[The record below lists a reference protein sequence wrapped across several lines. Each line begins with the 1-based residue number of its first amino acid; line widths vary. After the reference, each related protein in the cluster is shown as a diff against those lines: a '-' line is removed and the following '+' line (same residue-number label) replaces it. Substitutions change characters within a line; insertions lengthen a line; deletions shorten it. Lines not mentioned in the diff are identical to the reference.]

1 MRKLLFII
9 AICSLSSC
17 GIFRKSSKDK
27 LLTSSQSSI
36 ESTVRSS
43 ESVTDKSKITI
54 KEKADTSVTTNQ
66 QTVSGSVRIGLNM
79 DSLVNGLTAISNDL
93 VDVKMVLDSNG
104 ILTTTAIVKPQH
116 IPFQFDRTT
125 TIEKDVTKSGATEQ
139 AGKSTLKQSSTA
151 VKKESEPTL
160 IGLWAWLGMG
170 AIAGIVLYVVI
181 KK

>member
-1 MRKLLFII
+1 MRRLLFII
-9 AICSLSSC
+9 AICSLWGC

-36 ESTVRSS
+36 ESTVKSS
-43 ESVTDKSKITI
+43 ELVTDKSKITI
-54 KEKADTSVTTNQ
+54 KEKADTSLITKP
-66 QTVSGSVRIGLNM
+66 QTVTGAVKIGLSM

-104 ILTTTAIVKPQH
+104 ILTTTAVVKPQH

-139 AGKSTLKQSSTA
+139 ATKSTLKQSSKA
-151 VKKESEPTL
+151 VKKESAPTSF
-160 IGLWAWLGMG
+160 GLWAWLGIG
-170 AIAGIVLYVVI
+170 AIAGIVLYFII
-181 KK
+181 KR

>member
-27 LLTSSQSSI
+27 LLTNSQATS
-36 ESTVRSS
+36 ESTVKST
-43 ESVTDKSKITI
+43 ELVTDKSKITI
-54 KEKADTSVTTNQ
+54 KEKADTSVTTKQ
-66 QTVSGSVRIGLNM
+66 QTVSGAVRIGLNM

-104 ILTTTAIVKPQH
+104 ILTTTAVVKPQH

-125 TIEKDVTKSGATEQ
+125 TIDKDVTKSGATEQ
-139 AGKSTLKQSSTA
+139 AIKSTIKQSSKT
-151 VKKESEPTL
+151 VKKESEPTTT
-160 IGLWAWLGMG
+160 GLWAWLGMG
-170 AIAGIVLYVVI
+170 AIAGIVLYFMVRR
-181 KK
+181 